1 MKSDYFRSADN
12 LSTSETACER
22 PLLLRP
28 HTNVLIAAR
37 NDVGTWTSGPIPF
50 ISEFLPKCSLL
61 NTTTK
66 NKQETQ
72 SRAIFFQLTRTT
84 GMICVVA
91 GVFVMEQLWQMW
103 VIFMDG
109 LFAAMGQMGRGAES
123 SITSAPRQE
132 FAFLSWLL
140 EEIAFSYRN
149 HQRRNRS
156 LRPTF
161 PLSLERSFLLS
172 RPFLPTFGQV
182 EGICKQRCGSFICA
196 WARLVLGYS
205 FMLPYHLQILDM
217 ADSTMDSAVF

>member
-109 LFAAMGQMGRGAES
+109 LFAAKGQMGRGAES

-132 FAFLSWLL
+132 FAF
-140 EEIAFSYRN
+140 
-149 HQRRNRS
+149 
-156 LRPTF
+156 
-161 PLSLERSFLLS
+161 
-172 RPFLPTFGQV
+172 
-182 EGICKQRCGSFICA
+182 FILA
-196 WARLVLGYS
+196 A
-205 FMLPYHLQILDM
+205 
-217 ADSTMDSAVF
+217 